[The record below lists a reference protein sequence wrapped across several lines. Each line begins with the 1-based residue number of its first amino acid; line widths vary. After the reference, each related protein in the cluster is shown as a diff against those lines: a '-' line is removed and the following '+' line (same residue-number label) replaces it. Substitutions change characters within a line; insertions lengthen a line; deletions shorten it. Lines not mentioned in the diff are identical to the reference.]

1 MGVIK
6 IMEDRLVCPKC
17 KGAGRIVDSDGTV
30 HTCFDC
36 LIAGR
41 LDMHS
46 KDIKDSGIRL

>member
-1 MGVIK
+1 
-6 IMEDRLVCPKC
+6 MENRPFCQKC
-17 KGAGRIVDSDGTV
+17 KDQGRIVDPDGTV

-36 LIAGR
+36 LLAGR